1 MMKQNNKLEPYV
13 QNKGIIKRLEIL
25 QQKTPSLFNIME
37 GLIIGIGK
45 PVMAVRAGFY
55 RATGGVF
62 ANSKV
67 PWFKVLLI
75 LSAAYVLMYKNL
87 NLNFNLNSP
96 QVNIPN
102 TNSMSVAQNLPSTTA
117 FVFDD
122 DANVAYINRFKDIAI
137 AESEKFGIPASVNLG
152 QALLESNAGKST
164 NALALNNHFNLKC
177 GELLVGYCTE
187 TPNGMFNEFASPWEG
202 WRVHSEFITTGDYA
216 NLKDSAGND
225 YKKWANGLKQLGYNV
240 DRQYA
245 EKLITIIERYNL
257 QGLD

>member
-25 QQKTPSLFNIME
+25 QQKTPSLFNIMQ

-45 PVMAVRAGFY
+45 PVMAARAGFY

-62 ANSKV
+62 ANYKV

-75 LSAAYVLMYKNL
+75 LSAAYILMYKNL
-87 NLNFNLNSP
+87 NFNFNLNSP
-96 QVNIPN
+96 QVTVPN
-102 TNSMSVAQNLPSTTA
+102 TNSMSVAQNFSSTAA

-122 DANVAYINRFKDIAI
+122 DANMAYIKQYKDIAI
-137 AESEKFGIPASVNLG
+137 AEYERFGIPTSINLS

-164 NALALNNHFNLKC
+164 NAKALNNHFNLKC

-187 TPNGMFNEFASPWEG
+187 TPNGMFNEFVSQWEG
-202 WRVHSEFITTGDYA
+202 WRVHSEFITTGNYA
-216 NLKDSAGND
+216 NLKQSAGND
-225 YKKWANGLKQLGYNV
+225 YKKWAKGLKQLGYNP

-257 QGLD
+257 HSLD

>member
-1 MMKQNNKLEPYV
+1 MKQNNKLEPYV

-25 QQKTPSLFNIME
+25 EQRTPSLFNIVQ

-45 PVMAVRAGFY
+45 PVMAARAVFY

-75 LSAAYVLMYKNL
+75 LSAAYILMYKNL

-96 QVNIPN
+96 QVNVPN
-102 TNSMSVAQNLPSTTA
+102 TTSMSVAQNFSSSAA

-122 DANVAYINRFKDIAI
+122 DANMAYINRYKDIAI
-137 AESEKFGIPASVNLG
+137 TESEKFGVPTSIKLG

-164 NALALNNHFNLKC
+164 NAQALNNHFNLKC

-202 WRVHSEFITTGDYA
+202 WRAHSEFITSGNYA
-216 NLKDSAGND
+216 NLPQTAGSD
-225 YKKWANGLKQLGYNV
+225 YKRWAKGLKQLGYNP

-245 EKLITIIERYNL
+245 EKLISIIERYHLQNL
-257 QGLD
+257 D

>member
-13 QNKGIIKRLEIL
+13 QNKGIIKRLAIL
-25 QQKTPSLFNIME
+25 EEKTPSLFNIMQ
-37 GLIIGIGK
+37 GLIVGIGK
-45 PVMAVRAGFY
+45 PVMAARAGFY
-55 RATGGVF
+55 RATGGIF

-75 LSAAYVLMYKNL
+75 LSAAYILMYKNL

-96 QVNIPN
+96 QVTVPN
-102 TNSMSVAQNLPSTTA
+102 TSSMSVAQSLSSTAT

-122 DANVAYINRFKDIAI
+122 DANMVYINQYKDIAI
-137 AESEKFGIPASVNLG
+137 VESEKFGMPTSINLG

-164 NALALNNHFNLKC
+164 NAQALNNHFNLKC

-202 WRVHSEFITTGDYA
+202 WRAHSEFITSGNYA
-216 NLKDSAGND
+216 NLMQSVGKD
-225 YKKWANGLKQLGYNV
+225 YKKWAKSLKQFGYNP
-240 DRQYA
+240 DHQYA
-245 EKLITIIERYNL
+245 EKLIAIIERYQLQNL
-257 QGLD
+257 D